1 MHESESSSE
10 SQVPEQDAAA
20 EQHLHYMKVLL
31 LRIAATAAPVDVEVE
46 GLCTFPSI
54 LLVPMDTH

>member
-20 EQHLHYMKVLL
+20 EQHLHCMKVLL
-31 LRIAATAAPVDVEVE
+31 LRIAATAAAVE
-46 GLCTFPSI
+46 GLCTSPSI